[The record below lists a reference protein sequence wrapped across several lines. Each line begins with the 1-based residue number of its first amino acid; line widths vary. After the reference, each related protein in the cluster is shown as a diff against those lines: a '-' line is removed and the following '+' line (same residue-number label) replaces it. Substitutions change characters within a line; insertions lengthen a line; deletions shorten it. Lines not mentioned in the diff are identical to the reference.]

1 MTRRR
6 RLVYALSL
14 FVLSLVIALW
24 VFLAS
29 SWGLSLAL
37 RLASTV
43 LPGKLAVAEHQ
54 GSLLGPIQLHDLQ
67 YQNQRV
73 KISLQQ
79 AKLAWRILPLLY
91 GKLELSKLALKDLDV
106 ELQSTGTEARK
117 SAARLVLPLSF
128 DVSDVDVHGL
138 LVRTAAANK
147 PMRFDELRFSAHG
160 AGQHLQL
167 RQFELSGYGAR
178 MRAEGELDLTAQLPL
193 NLKLDLDY
201 QAANGKSYASKGTLQ
216 GDMQS
221 LTLRQTLSA
230 GTPASLTAT
239 ATDLGRKLHWNARL
253 EVARL
258 NPHAILV
265 SAPELQVSGTL
276 EANGD
281 LRRLSADS
289 KLEISSKA
297 LGAARLHLRGQS
309 DIAFTEYSFTANGN
323 ARAVAAPPLSLN
335 LLGKGNRQGLSM
347 DKLELTLLRGTVNG
361 QARIR
366 WQPKLSLSSDLHF
379 SQLQTARLFKNWP
392 GEISGHLRL
401 EHKPAASLLPIAFEL
416 QGVKGKL
423 RKQALQAHI
432 RGSWAKQQ
440 LILDQLLLKLGE
452 SKLQAQGRLA
462 QRWDLGFQ
470 LESAQLEQLW
480 PEAQGKLELSGRLQG
495 SRAAP
500 RLQMQAQATRIGYAR
515 MRIKSLQL
523 NMDMGLG
530 RQDPA
535 SLNLQAEELRYRGNQ
550 WQRVSLL
557 SSGSSLSQRI
567 ELQASNDKSRLQLLL
582 QGAYKAW
589 QWHGTLNNLV
599 IETPSHGVWQSQAPA
614 SIELARHHYR
624 LSKLCVAQDMVY
636 VCAQLRLNRQNHQA
650 QLDAHELPVALLNPW
665 LPQQLKLDGV
675 VNVEGTLQATTA
687 GELQAHLNVQSPDN
701 SIRLNFPESKD
712 QITLGPLSLKAQ
724 LDRKGLQAQLA
735 IPLSKGGGLQAQFAL
750 PHWKPQLGL
759 ARNQALSASLNM
771 DGVPAQ
777 TVTRLF
783 PELAQANGTLQVS
796 LKVDGRLGAP
806 QMSGEARWRDGSV
819 AVPVLGLNVHDV
831 KAELKTARPNTLIYD
846 VSARSGR
853 GELQLNGQTRLLPE
867 RGWPTTIRLHSQ
879 DLEVSNIPQ
888 AYVVVNSEVKMEVA
902 GETVHIDGD
911 ITIPQAR
918 LKPQTLP
925 EGAISASPD
934 VIVIHR
940 RHTFSQQARWQ
951 VTTRL
956 RVTLGDKVDF
966 NGFGIRGKLRGNLL
980 LTDAP
985 GKLVMGQ
992 GELNIAE
999 GMYRMRGRDLTI
1011 RRGRL
1016 IFSNT
1021 FIDDPALDVEAV
1033 RVIENVTAGVRI
1045 KGTLK
1050 KPLLTVF
1057 SEPAMPESEV
1067 LAYLI
1072 LGHSLE
1078 QSTQAEGQSIN
1089 RTASALGFIA
1099 GDYLEKG
1106 IGGPLG
1112 LDELRV
1118 DVNQAT
1124 QNTSLVVGKYL
1135 SPKLYLRY
1143 YNGIAQSSR
1152 MVQLQYQLSRRV
1164 TIQTES
1170 GYQGTQSTTGG
1181 DIFFTI
1187 EY

>member
-6 RLVYALSL
+6 RLVYAFSLFALSL
-14 FVLSLVIALW
+14 SITLW
-24 VFLAS
+24 VVLAS

-37 RLASTV
+37 RLASTA
-43 LPGKLAVAEHQ
+43 LPGKLVVAGHQ
-54 GSLLGPIQLHDLQ
+54 GSLLGPMQLHGLRYHD
-67 YQNQRV
+67 QRV
-73 KISLQQ
+73 SISLER
-79 AKLAWRILPLLY
+79 ADLAWHMLPLLY
-91 GKLELSKLALKDLDV
+91 GRLVVSKISLDKLDV
-106 ELQSTGTEARK
+106 ELQAAGTQTRK
-117 SAARLVLPLSF
+117 STASLVLPLTF
-128 DVSDVDVHGL
+128 EVSGAEVHGL
-138 LVRTAAANK
+138 SLRSAAASK
-147 PMRFDELRFSAHG
+147 PIHIDELRFSAHG

-167 RQFELSGYGAR
+167 RQFELSGYGAGI
-178 MRAEGELDLTAQLPL
+178 RAEGELGLTPQLPVNL
-193 NLKLDLDY
+193 NLELKY
-201 QAANGKSYASKGTLQ
+201 RAANGKAYASKGTLQ

-230 GTPASLTAT
+230 GSPASLTAT
-239 ATDLGRKLHWNARL
+239 ATDLDSKLHWNARL
-253 EVARL
+253 EVAQL
-258 NPHAILV
+258 NPHAILA
-265 SAPELQVSGTL
+265 SAPALQVSGTL
-276 EANGD
+276 EAKGD
-281 LRRLSADS
+281 LQNLSAESKVEIVSKTLGSARLSLS
-289 KLEISSKA
+289 
-297 LGAARLHLRGQS
+297 GQS
-309 DIAFTEYSFTANGN
+309 DITFTEYSFTANGN
-323 ARAVAAPPLSLN
+323 ARAVAAPPLGLSLS
-335 LLGKGNRQGLSM
+335 GKGNRQGLSM
-347 DKLELTLLRGTVNG
+347 DKLELSLLRGTVNG
-361 QARIR
+361 QARVS
-366 WQPKLSLSSDLHF
+366 WQPRLSLSSDLRF
-379 SQLQTARLFKNWP
+379 SHLQTAGLFKNWP
-392 GEISGHLRL
+392 GEISGNLRL
-401 EHKPAASLLPIAFEL
+401 QSKPAASLLPIAFEL
-416 QGVKGKL
+416 QGLRGML
-423 RKQALQAHI
+423 RKQALQADI
-432 RGSWAKQQ
+432 RGSWATQQ
-440 LILDQLLLKLGE
+440 LMLDQVQLTLGE
-452 SKLQAQGRLA
+452 STLQAQGRLA

-500 RLQMQAQATRIGYAR
+500 RLQLQAQATRIGYAR
-515 MRIKSLQL
+515 LRIKSLQL
-523 NMDMGLG
+523 DMDMGLG

-535 SLNLQAEELRYRGNQ
+535 SLNLQAEELRYRGDH

-557 SSGSSLSQRI
+557 SSGNSQSQRI

-589 QWHGTLNNLV
+589 QWHGALNNLV
-599 IETPSHGVWQSQAPA
+599 IETPGYGVWQSRAPA
-614 SIELARHHYR
+614 SIELARQHYR
-624 LSKLCVAQDMVY
+624 LSKLCVAQDAVY
-636 VCAQLRLNRQNHQA
+636 VCTQLRWNRQDHQA

-675 VNVEGTLQATTA
+675 VNVEGKLQAKGA
-687 GELQAHLNVQSPDN
+687 AELQADLNVQSPDK
-701 SIRLNFPESKD
+701 SIHLNFPESKD
-712 QITLGPLSLKAQ
+712 QISLGPLSLKAR
-724 LDRKGLQAQLA
+724 LDGKGLQAQLA
-735 IPLSKGGGLQAQFAL
+735 IPLSKGGGVQAQLAL
-750 PHWKPQLGL
+750 PHWKPRLGL
-759 ARNQALSASLNM
+759 ARSQALSASLNM
-771 DGVPAQ
+771 DGVPAHSLI
-777 TVTRLF
+777 RLF

-796 LKVDGRLGAP
+796 LNVGGRLGAP
-806 QMSGEARWRDGSV
+806 QMSGDARWRDGSV
-819 AVPVLGLNVHDV
+819 DVPVLGLKVHDV
-831 KAELKTARPNTLIYD
+831 KAELKTARPNTLIYA

-853 GELQLNGQTRLLPE
+853 GELQLDGQTRLLPE

-888 AYVVVNSEVKMEVA
+888 AYVVVDSEVKMEVA
-902 GETVHIDGD
+902 GATVHIDGD

-940 RHTFSQQARWQ
+940 RDTFSQQARWQ

-985 GKLVMGQ
+985 GKLLMGQ